1 MPTPQPTLADQVMA
15 RLREEIIAGKL
26 APGTMVAEIP
36 TAARLGVSR
45 VPVREATR
53 ALERDGL
60 LVFEPSGRCRVRE
73 LNARDFAEIY
83 EIRMLLEVEAF
94 RLAARFHTAE
104 DVERLAAN
112 IAKMDRARSLA
123 QVTLLD
129 IEYHEWVLAAARQS
143 RLLALWKMMR
153 GQIQLFTATAQ
164 RELQLGRVNVQQ
176 TSVENHREGLR
187 IIQSRCEIAAME
199 YARGHLNGWG
209 EWLEKTNLEV
219 ESI

>member
-36 TAARLGVSR
+36 TSVRFGVSR

-53 ALERDGL
+53 TLERDGL
-60 LVFEPSGRCRVRE
+60 LVFEPSGRSRVRE
-73 LNARDFAEIY
+73 LTARDFAEIY
-83 EIRMLLEVEAF
+83 GIRMLLEVEAF
-94 RLAARFHTAE
+94 RLAARFHEAE
-104 DVERLAAN
+104 DSERLAAN
-112 IAKMDRARSLA
+112 IAKMERARSLA
-123 QVTLLD
+123 QVALLD

-143 RLLALWKMMR
+143 RLLDLWKTMR

-176 TSVENHREGLR
+176 TAVESHREGLK
-187 IIQSRCEIAAME
+187 IIQSRCETTAME
-199 YARGHLNGWG
+199 FARAHLKGWG
-209 EWLEKTNLEV
+209 EWLDKTHLGV
-219 ESI
+219 ES